1 MLVWSLLH
9 IGHGFFSTRES
20 VTMHASRIRRFVHAV
35 LLSLGLA
42 IGLTH
47 TTSPAQD
54 GGDHA
59 ALLEIDGPIGPATS
73 DYVARAHKKALQGGA
88 RLIILRIDTPG
99 GLDTAMRDI
108 IKTIM
113 ESPIP
118 VVAFVQPG
126 GARAASA
133 GTYIL
138 YASHIA
144 AMAPATSLGAA
155 TPVRIGIGAPPTPP
169 GAEQTGKDKGGK
181 AAKAPPAGAGDAMER
196 KVINDAVAFIRG
208 LAERRG
214 RNADWA
220 ERAVREG
227 ESLSSPQALK
237 LKVIDLIASDLDEL
251 LTRIDAKTVETS
263 AGKVTLSTSG
273 MKIKPI
279 APDWRSRFLTIISSP
294 TVAIMLMLIG
304 VYGLLFEGMNPGA
317 IVPGVMGGICL
328 LLGLFALQAMPINYV
343 GAALIVLGIVL
354 MIAEGFVPSFG
365 ALGFGGIAALAFGA
379 VMLVDTDV
387 PGFGVNRGVI
397 AGMAVAVASLMAL
410 SMFLVGR
417 TRRITMQ
424 SDGGV
429 HAGTLAEVIEFHEG
443 HGWARVNS
451 EHWRITSNAD
461 LQPGQQASV
470 SRAEGL
476 TLHVKPIRQH
486 HPHAPKP
493 DPTPEN

>member
-1 MLVWSLLH
+1 MLMHTSRFRLFVWTL
-9 IGHGFFSTRES
+9 
-20 VTMHASRIRRFVHAV
+20 
-35 LLSLGLA
+35 LLSLGAGL
-42 IGLTH
+42 GLTH
-47 TTSPAQD
+47 STAPAQD
-54 GGDHA
+54 GGGHA
-59 ALLEIDGPIGPATS
+59 ALLDITGPIGPATS
-73 DYVARAHKKALQGGA
+73 DYVTRAHRKAVQGGA
-88 RLIILRIDTPG
+88 RLIILQIDTPG

-108 IKTIM
+108 IRTIM

-118 VVAFVQPG
+118 VVTYVQPG

-155 TPVRIGIGAPPTPP
+155 TPVRIGIGTPALP
-169 GAEQTGKDKGGK
+169 GSEQPEAGKNRGKGGK
-181 AAKAPPAGAGDAMER
+181 ADKQDKAPPAGAGDAMER

-220 ERAVREG
+220 ERAVRAG

-237 LKVIDLIASDLDEL
+237 LKVIDLIATDLDDL
-251 LTRIDAKTVETS
+251 LGKIDARTVETS
-263 AGKVTLSTSG
+263 AGKVTLATRG
-273 MKIKPI
+273 MKVEHIE
-279 APDWRSRFLTIISSP
+279 PDWRSRFLAIISSP

-304 VYGLLFEGMNPGA
+304 IYGLLFEGMNPGA
-317 IVPGVMGGICL
+317 IVPGVVGGICL

-354 MIAEGFVPSFG
+354 MIAEGIVPSFG

-379 VMLVDTDV
+379 IMLVDTDV
-387 PGFGVNRGVI
+387 PGLGVNRGVI
-397 AGMAVAVASLMAL
+397 AGAVVAVASLMAL
-410 SMFLVGR
+410 TMTLVAR
-417 TRRITMQ
+417 TRRLAVQ

-429 HAGTLAEVIEFHEG
+429 PAGTHAEVTEFRDG
-443 HGWARVNS
+443 QGWAQVNG
-451 EHWRITSNAD
+451 EIWRIASNAD
-461 LQPGQQASV
+461 LHPGQQVSV
-470 SRAEGL
+470 GRTEGL
-476 TLHVKPIRQH
+476 TLHVRPLRQ
-486 HPHAPKP
+486 PHAHAAQP